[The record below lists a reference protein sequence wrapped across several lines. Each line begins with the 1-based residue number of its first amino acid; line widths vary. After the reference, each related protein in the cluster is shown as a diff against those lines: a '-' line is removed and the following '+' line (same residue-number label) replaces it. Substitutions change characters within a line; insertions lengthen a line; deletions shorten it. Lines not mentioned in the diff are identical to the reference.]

1 MTPLELLYNRLDE
14 AMIADRHRL
23 RRRLRM
29 LGSPDEHRD
38 RGKRRDGARG
48 RDGRLEQVRE
58 QIERSVARAERR
70 QARVPMVT
78 YDEELPVCQRR
89 DELAEAIGRHQV
101 VVVCGETGSGKSTQ
115 LPKICLE
122 LGRGVKGLIGHTQP
136 RRIAA
141 RSVAT
146 RIADELGSSLGQVV
160 GFKIRFAESTSPN
173 TLIKLM
179 TDGILLAETQGDRF
193 LEQYDTIIID
203 EAHERSL
210 NIDFLIGYV
219 KRLLPKRP
227 DLKLIITSAT
237 IDASRF
243 AEHFASQDGPA
254 PVMEVRGRMYPVE
267 LRYRPLVDED
277 VSAEKDSG
285 EKDLFDAVVDT
296 VEELTR
302 ADRGDMLIFMPTERD
317 IHETAKLLR
326 SRTLPGDAGRKA
338 SEILPLYARLPTG
351 QQQKIFQP
359 TGQRRRIVIATNVAE
374 SSVTVPG
381 IRYVIDSGTARISRY
396 SARSKTQR
404 LPIESISQA
413 SADQRAG
420 RCGRVG
426 PGVCVRLYS
435 EADYQGRVRY
445 TTPEIQR
452 SNLASVILQ
461 AKALKLGEIG
471 RFPFLDPPK
480 PATIRDGYKTLFELG
495 AIDETQKVTD
505 LGRQLAR
512 LPVDPR
518 IGRMILAADEN
529 SCLAEMLIIAAALEI
544 RDPRERPH
552 EKKGSADEAHARFTA
567 EHSDFLTYL
576 KLWDF
581 YHEQKQKRS
590 RSQLRKACKQSFLSH
605 NRMREWSDIHLQ
617 LKSLVEQ
624 VGLKTTRRKD
634 DYDAIHQSILSGLL
648 SNLANRST
656 NVEYSAAGGMK
667 FHTWPGSTI
676 FRKKPKWLMAAE
688 LVETNR
694 RYLRTCARLDPA
706 WIEPLAEH
714 LVKRSLSEPHWDEK
728 SGSAMAFER
737 VSLFG
742 LVIVPKRLIRLG
754 PIDPRTARELLIVD
768 GLVGGQIETKAEF
781 HDLNRQ
787 RIEEVERTAR
797 KLRRHDYLR
806 GEHDR
811 VVFYDQ
817 HLPDNVYD
825 VARLENWYRRASQA
839 ERQRILMTP
848 ADLVFDEG
856 DDVDPAAF
864 PDAVNVG
871 CADVP
876 VQYEFAPGTE
886 NDGVYVVVP
895 LEDLGRVRSDK
906 LGWLVPGFLEQKVTA
921 LIKALP
927 KNLRRPLVPA
937 PGTAKKV
944 VVALGDRFGEGCLL
958 SMVAGVLSQLG
969 QTVVRPDDFD
979 LSKISDELRMG
990 IRVVDNQGETMA
1002 AGRNFGDI
1010 RRELSDHVSEQLTEI
1025 EDPQWTRDG
1034 MTSWDIEELPLEVQI
1049 NSGGSRITA
1058 FPMLVDRGESVAL
1071 RLADSLDRAQ
1081 EETPGAV
1088 MRLGTIALNRDLKS
1102 QITNFPHMNEM
1113 NLQAARIEG
1122 FDLRSEL
1129 RDLLARRAMENSA
1142 GTPRN
1147 KDQFEQYVVE
1157 GGKRIGRATQ
1167 DVASLVPKLF
1177 KAYGEASDCLEGLTA
1192 ERWQYAADDMREQL
1206 ARLVYAEF
1214 LTRTPWT
1221 WLRHYPR
1228 FLQAIVLR
1236 IDGLRSKAGPKDRA
1250 SCERI
1255 LVEWQAYE
1263 DRRQRHEDMQIQD
1276 PALAEIRW
1284 MIEEFR
1290 VSLFAQK
1297 LGTSM
1302 RISGKRIAKQ
1312 WENVRA

>member
-1 MTPLELLYNRLDE
+1 MTPLELLEKRLDE

-23 RRRLRM
+23 RRRLRR
-29 LGSPDEHRD
+29 LGPPAKHRD
-38 RGKRRDGARG
+38 GGKRPHRAKGPDR
-48 RDGRLEQVRE
+48 RLEQIRE
-58 QIERSVARAERR
+58 QIDRSVARAEQRR
-70 QARVPMVT
+70 GRVPKVT
-78 YDEELPVCQRR
+78 YDGELPVCQRR
-89 DELAEAIGRHQV
+89 DELAEAIGCNQV

-141 RSVAT
+141 RSVAA
-146 RIADELGSSLGQVV
+146 RIAEELGSSLGQDV
-160 GFKIRFAESTSPN
+160 GFKIRFADSTSPN

-193 LEQYDTIIID
+193 LEKYDTIIID

-210 NIDFLIGYV
+210 NIDFLLGYV

-243 AEHFASQDGPA
+243 AGHFASQDGPA
-254 PVMEVRGRMYPVE
+254 PVLEVRGRMYPVE
-267 LRYRPLVDED
+267 LRYRPLVEDD
-277 VSAEKDSG
+277 VSG
-285 EKDLFDAVVDT
+285 GKDLFDAVVET
-296 VEELTR
+296 VEELAR
-302 ADRGDMLIFMPTERD
+302 VDPGDMLIFMPTERD

-326 SRTLPGDAGRKA
+326 SRTLPGDTERKA
-338 SEILPLYARLPTG
+338 SEILPLYARLPVG

-359 TGQRRRIVIATNVAE
+359 RGRKRRIVIATNVAE

-461 AKALKLGEIG
+461 AKALKLGDIA

-495 AIDETQKVTD
+495 AIDQTQNVTD

-552 EKKGSADEAHARFTA
+552 EKTGSADEAHARFTA

-581 YHEQKQKRS
+581 YHEQKQKLS
-590 RSQLRKACKQSFLSH
+590 RNQLRKACKQNFLSY

-624 VGLKTTRRKD
+624 ASLKTTRRKD
-634 DYDAIHQSILSGLL
+634 DYDAIHRSILSGVL
-648 SNLANRST
+648 SNLANRSA
-656 NVEYSAAGGMK
+656 NVECSAAGGMK
-667 FHTWPGSTI
+667 FHIWPGSTI

-688 LVETNR
+688 LVETSR
-694 RYLRTCARLDPA
+694 RYLRTCARIDPA

-714 LVKRSLSEPHWDEK
+714 LVKRTLSEPHWDEK

-742 LVIVPKRLIRLG
+742 LVIEPKRLVRLG
-754 PIDPRTARELLIVD
+754 PIDAKTSRELLIIE
-768 GLVGGQIETKAEF
+768 GLVGGQIDTKAEF
-781 HDLNRQ
+781 YHLNRQ
-787 RIEEVERTAR
+787 LIEEVERTAK

-806 GEHDR
+806 GERDQ
-811 VVFYDQ
+811 VVFYDER
-817 HLPDNVYD
+817 LPDDVYD
-825 VARLENWYRRASQA
+825 VARLEKWYHYASQA
-839 ERQRILMTP
+839 EQQRALMTW
-848 ADLVFDEG
+848 ADLAFDQGEELHR
-856 DDVDPAAF
+856 AAF
-864 PDAVNVG
+864 PDAINAG
-871 CADVP
+871 CGELP
-876 VQYEFAPGTE
+876 VQYEFAPGTDR
-886 NDGVYVVVP
+886 DGVHVVVP
-895 LEDLGRVRSDK
+895 LEGLGRVRPDK
-906 LGWLVPGFLEQKVTA
+906 LGWLVPGLLEQKVTA

-927 KNLRRPLVPA
+927 KPLRRPLVPA
-937 PGTAKKV
+937 PDTAKKV
-944 VVALGDRFGEGCLL
+944 VAAIGDRFGEGCLL
-958 SMVAGVLSQLG
+958 STVAGVLSHLG
-969 QTVVRPDDFD
+969 QTAVRPDDFD
-979 LSKISDELRMG
+979 LTKIPDVLRMG
-990 IRVVDNQGETMA
+990 IRVVDHQGETMTTGRDC
-1002 AGRNFGDI
+1002 AGI
-1010 RRELSDHVSEQLTEI
+1010 RRELSEHLSEHLAELH
-1025 EDPQWTRDG
+1025 DPQWSRDG
-1034 MTSWDIEELPLEVQI
+1034 MTSWEIEELPLEVQI
-1049 NSGGSRITA
+1049 TSGGAQITA

-1071 RLADSLDRAQ
+1071 RLADSLDRAL
-1081 EETPGAV
+1081 EETRRAV

-1102 QITNFPHMNEM
+1102 QINWLPQMNDI
-1113 NLQAARIEG
+1113 NLQAARIQG
-1122 FDLRSEL
+1122 FDLGSQL
-1129 RDLLARRAMENSA
+1129 RDLLARRALDNSGA
-1142 GTPRN
+1142 PPRN
-1147 KDQFEQYVVE
+1147 TDQFEQYVAR
-1157 GGKRIGRATQ
+1157 GGKRIGLATQ
-1167 DVASLVPKLF
+1167 DVAVLVPKLF
-1177 KAYGEASDCLEGLTA
+1177 MAYRDANDCIEGLTTQQ
-1192 ERWQYAADDMREQL
+1192 WQYAADDMREQL
-1206 ARLVYAEF
+1206 ARLVHARF
-1214 LTRTPWT
+1214 LTRTPWR
-1221 WLRHYPR
+1221 WLQHCPR
-1228 FLQAIVLR
+1228 FLQAIVMR
-1236 IDGLRSKAGPKDRA
+1236 IDRLRSGAGPKDRA
-1250 SCERI
+1250 SCEQI
-1255 LVEWQAYE
+1255 QIEWQAYE
-1263 DRRQRHEDMQIQD
+1263 DHRQRHEEMQIHD
-1276 PALAEIRW
+1276 PALTEIRW
-1284 MIEEFR
+1284 MIEELR